1 MKNIHKAYLEEVKM
15 KCTIPNP
22 PKICVVDEFSVEKG
36 HKYATLVIDSSDK
49 EVLYLHKGK
58 STEDFRPFFKGHN
71 SSWYKGIEAFAMDQ
85 NAQYAKV
92 VKEELPEAL
101 IVADYFHML
110 KNYTSDVLDKVRL
123 RTARSYLKSG
133 DRASYEKWKASKRLL
148 SKRIKSEDEIDDES
162 EWEAQFM
169 LSSMMDS
176 CAELDVCVH
185 MKELLHEMY
194 DKCRNYDSMEKKWDE
209 WIKMAKASEI
219 KELSHFAEKTD
230 KKREEILSHAKMPIS
245 SGVIEGCMNKI
256 KVIKRTAFGFRDFD
270 YFFDRIW
277 YAFLPWQKKMEA
289 RNKVWKCYELNFPE
303 LSGETI
309 EQQKTG

>member
-1 MKNIHKAYLEEVKM
+1 MVN
-15 KCTIPNP
+15 
-22 PKICVVDEFSVEKG
+22 
-36 HKYATLVIDSSDK
+36 
-49 EVLYLHKGK
+49 
-58 STEDFRPFFKGHN
+58 
-71 SSWYKGIEAFAMDQ
+71 
-85 NAQYAKV
+85 
-92 VKEELPEAL
+92 EELPGVL

-123 RTARSYLKSG
+123 RTARSYLKAG

-148 SKRIKSEDEIDDES
+148 TKRIKAVDEIDDES
-162 EWEAQFM
+162 EWQAQFM

-176 CAELDVCVH
+176 CAELDICVH

-194 DKCRNYDSMEKKWDE
+194 DKCRSYDSMKKKWDE
-209 WIKMAKASEI
+209 WTRMAKASGI
-219 KELSHFAEKTD
+219 KELSHFAEKKD

-289 RNKVWKCYELNFPE
+289 RNKVWDCYELKFPE
-303 LSGETI
+303 LLGDTI

>member
-1 MKNIHKAYLEEVKM
+1 
-15 KCTIPNP
+15 
-22 PKICVVDEFSVEKG
+22 
-36 HKYATLVIDSSDK
+36 
-49 EVLYLHKGK
+49 
-58 STEDFRPFFKGHN
+58 
-71 SSWYKGIEAFAMDQ
+71 
-85 NAQYAKV
+85 
-92 VKEELPEAL
+92 
-101 IVADYFHML
+101 
-110 KNYTSDVLDKVRL
+110 
-123 RTARSYLKSG
+123 
-133 DRASYEKWKASKRLL
+133 
-148 SKRIKSEDEIDDES
+148 
-162 EWEAQFM
+162 M

-194 DKCRNYDSMEKKWDE
+194 DKCRNYDSREKKWDE

-219 KELSHFAEKTD
+219 KELSRFAEKKD

-277 YAFLPWQKKMEA
+277 YAFLPWQKKMDA
-289 RNKVWKCYELNFPE
+289 RNKVWECYELNFPE